1 MQKKKKKISNQPK
14 RKVKRIS
21 SEQLEKQARED
32 LAEKRFKRAVHGFL
46 ELYRLNEE
54 KYFPELLEESN
65 IGLARSLIKKGQLT
79 KAAVVIANIKAL
91 TGNESEGFLDVL
103 IAIKKRDY
111 DTACRIFSNLVLQGS
126 SISNINKAPDVA
138 DAFVLAFEDFPQLK
152 ISCPGIYEDIAVIQ
166 HALKDI
172 STEKFEEAW
181 AGAKQISVNSLFS
194 HWKMFIKGLTAFYT
208 KDDSKA
214 RSAFKRIPS
223 DSLLQ
228 SIVKRYMT
236 LIDNSNIDMSILKE
250 EDLQKIC
257 VAAGHPGLAPVLP
270 RANYLWKVG
279 RFRDSYWHVRDG
291 LNAFPS
297 DNTGIA
303 GILTRFYFNNI
314 LHLPEKPAKK
324 YLDNL
329 KNKIIKRSSRANLE
343 EVLIR
348 RVECLLFNTT
358 LEDDSKYVKMW
369 ESFLKAYTAFYGNNK
384 GLDALVYS
392 HLGVIFSVEK
402 LKEPSFSFWIPPHK
416 DVHNLRNAQLAE
428 EYFDKSITLDKGNKD
443 AYLGLLRVYEKT
455 KNKSKENKLLDKLAP
470 AFPDDQIIMARAGVG
485 CIGRKAFIKG
495 TKYLEQANILDPLD
509 KTIKER
515 LAIAYLHTARN
526 YYKKGKIQQGR
537 EIYQKALKNGA
548 AGSSDYNLG
557 HAYIYARWAAL
568 EFKNNNKGIGEEK
581 FRLSMEGVENHLPI
595 LYFTQLIYRE
605 NDVQDVYARKVKML
619 IDIEWMKPPVPAVAV
634 SLIKI
639 YSYMA
644 PKSRPRWLNQEK
656 KRVVRYALDAV
667 GKLCSRDDALF
678 IIDFDA
684 SDGYETELGDKYIKK
699 MLKEDKEDPQI
710 LYLKFKRNRMRDF
723 SFPPNKKDIKELN
736 RILHIAEK
744 RNEMEL
750 IKDLKKTIEEF
761 CQMSEMPDVFA
772 GRLPFDI
779 FGDDFDD
786 DGDDDVFDFDDD
798 VGREIVS
805 DFLEEI
811 LFLQG
816 SGSKRKKKKKRK

>member
-1 MQKKKKKISNQPK
+1 MQKKKKKKSNQPK

-21 SEQLEKQARED
+21 SEHLEKQARED
-32 LAEKRFKRAVHGFL
+32 LAEKRFKRAVDGFL

-65 IGLARSLIKKGQLT
+65 IGLARDLIKKGQLT
-79 KAAVVIANIKAL
+79 KADVVIANIKAL
-91 TGNESEGFLDVL
+91 TGDESEGFLDVL
-103 IAIKKRDY
+103 VAIKKREY
-111 DTACRIFSNLVLQGS
+111 DTACRIFSNLVSRGNN
-126 SISNINKAPDVA
+126 ISNINKAHDVA

-152 ISCPGIYEDIAVIQ
+152 ISCPGIYEDITVIQ
-166 HALKDI
+166 HALEDI
-172 STEKFEEAW
+172 SAEKFEDAW
-181 AGAKQISVNSLFS
+181 VGVKQISVNSIFS

-250 EDLQKIC
+250 DDLQKIC

-291 LNAFPS
+291 LNSFPS

-303 GILTRFYFNNI
+303 GTLTRFYFNNI

-324 YLDNL
+324 YLDSL
-329 KNKIIKRSSRANLE
+329 KNKIIKPSSGANLE

-348 RVECLLFNTT
+348 RIECLLFNTT
-358 LEDDSKYVKMW
+358 QTDDSKYVKIW
-369 ESFLKAYTAFYGNNK
+369 ETFLKAYTAFYGNNN

-402 LKEPSFSFWIPPHK
+402 LKEPSFFFWESPHK

-428 EYFDKSITLDKGNKD
+428 QYFDKSISLDKGNKN

-455 KNKSKENKLLDKLAP
+455 KNKSKQNKLLDKLAP
-470 AFPDDQIIMARAGVG
+470 AFPDDQTIMARAGIG
-485 CIGRKAFIKG
+485 CIERKAFIKG

-515 LAIAYLHTARN
+515 LAVAYLHTARN

-537 EIYQKALKNGA
+537 EIYQKALKNGS
-548 AGSSDYNLG
+548 AGSGDHNLG

-581 FRLSMEGVENHLPI
+581 FRLSMEGVENHLPL

-605 NDVQDVYARKVKML
+605 NDVQDVYARNVKML
-619 IDIEWMKPPVPAVAV
+619 IDIEWMKPPAPAVAV
-634 SLIKI
+634 SLIKT

-644 PKSRPRWLNQEK
+644 IKSQPRWLYQEK

-667 GKLCSRDDALF
+667 GKPCSRDDALF

-684 SDGYETELGDKYIKK
+684 ADGYETELGDQYIKK

-723 SFPPNKKDIKELN
+723 STPPNKKDIKELN

-750 IKDLKKTIEEF
+750 ITDLKKTIEEF
-761 CQMSEMPDVFA
+761 DHISEMPNIF
-772 GRLPFDI
+772 GSQSPFDI
-779 FGDDFDD
+779 FGDNFEDGDNDGLDFDD
-786 DGDDDVFDFDDD
+786 DL
-798 VGREIVS
+798 ELEMYAN
-805 DFLEEI
+805 FLEE
-811 LFLQG
+811 LLLQG
-816 SGSKRKKKKKRK
+816 NGSKRKKKKKRK